1 MICSL
6 RPGKI
11 SLCGL
16 AAMRFILS
24 RNAGQHHA
32 ACRAQ
37 EAGSGVSLGAGNTLP
52 SHLLLWSAADHAD
65 LQLSDAGAVWWC
77 GVELL
82 FAQLRAHPW
91 VGGYKIRTVRS
102 CLFVDLPAL
111 ASACGP
117 DCLDSFVNQL
127 SSGFLDQPHAASE
140 AIILHFLGDPTLL
153 CQSDRPAFC
162 LGLDP

>member
-1 MICSL
+1 MISSL

-11 SLCGL
+11 SLCGP

-24 RNAGQHHA
+24 RNARQHHE

-37 EAGSGVSLGAGNTLP
+37 EAGFGVSFGAGNTLP
-52 SHLLLWSAADHAD
+52 SYLLLWPAADHAD
-65 LQLSDAGAVWWC
+65 LQLSDARAVWWC

-91 VGGYKIRTVRS
+91 LGGYKIRTVRS
-102 CLFVDLPAL
+102 CIFVDFSAL

-117 DCLDSFVNQL
+117 DCLDCVVDQL
-127 SSGFLDQPHAASE
+127 SGGFLDQPHAAIT
-140 AIILHFLGDPTLL
+140 AIIL
-153 CQSDRPAFC
+153 
-162 LGLDP
+162 